1 MGITQRRDGKSA
13 AKDPAAG
20 TSPRMQFQAAYH
32 VFESAADAEQ
42 RQDSRTEEDALQ
54 TRTGNGPASIAS
66 HSFALVI
73 GVIDMMDSRSRS
85 LSLCVA
91 TCKLRTSHAQL

>member
-1 MGITQRRDGKSA
+1 MGVIQRKDGKSA
-13 AKDPAAG
+13 AKDAAAG

-42 RQDSRTEEDALQ
+42 HRDSSTEEDALK
-54 TRTGNGPASIAS
+54 THTGNGPASIAS
-66 HSFALVI
+66 HSFRLVI

-91 TCKLRTSHAQL
+91 TCKLRTSHAHL

>member
-1 MGITQRRDGKSA
+1 MGITQHRDGKSA

-20 TSPRMQFQAAYH
+20 TSPMQFQAAYH

-42 RQDSRTEEDALQ
+42 HRDSRTEEAALQ

-66 HSFALVI
+66 HSFGLVI

-91 TCKLRTSHAQL
+91 TCKLRTSHAHL